1 MTDINL
7 SSIAAGIGGFVIN
20 GQTVGDRSGYSV
32 SAAGDVNGDGLTD
45 LIVGAP
51 YSDPATGVDA
61 GCSYVVFGKTS
72 NTAID
77 LSAVASGMGG
87 FVINGQSAGDGSG
100 ESVSAAGDVNGDGLA
115 DLIVGA
121 PGSDPAAGS
130 SAGRSYVVFG
140 KTTSTAVDL
149 SAVASGTGG
158 FTINGQSLYDNSGI
172 SVSAAGDVNGDG
184 LADLLIGA
192 FGAENVAG
200 RTYVVFGK
208 TSGTGNIDLSAVA
221 SGIGGFAINGQNPSD
236 WSGSRVSAAG
246 DVNGDGFADLLIG
259 AWLSDPATGVDAG
272 RSYVVFGNSGS
283 TSIDLSAVANGNN
296 GFVINGEYAN
306 DRSGLSVSAAGDVNG
321 DGLDDLVVGAPFS
334 SVTSQNAGRS
344 YVVFG
349 KHGTGAVDLSAVANG
364 IGGFVINGPYIFSGS
379 GNIVA
384 SAGDVN
390 GDGLADLIIG
400 GTVDR
405 RYLVFGKSTGTAID
419 LSAVAAGVGGFAINT
434 NSVGFSVSAGD
445 INGDGLADLII
456 GALGGL
462 TTGHSYVIFG
472 STTGAFS
479 NTSVDQLGGSGNN
492 TLTGSAISETLVGGA
507 GNDTLIGNG
516 GADVL
521 YGGAGN
527 DMFVLNTD
535 NVAKLTA
542 GITDGQLARIDGGTG
557 IDTIS
562 ASGSGT
568 NIDLTAIANQ
578 GGATPGSSSR
588 IESIER
594 IDLTGS
600 GNNSLTLSAKDVI
613 DMAGFNSFNNA
624 NGWADGSYN
633 LAAGGA
639 NGINPEQRHQLVI
652 DGNAGD
658 LLNLADRSSWQ
669 YAGKVTNAGIIYNV
683 INNSTSA
690 AQLLV
695 NSGISFAPVLFAPTA
710 IQYIDTVF
718 DDSFAM
724 VTGSLIASDL
734 DGGVISYGIVG
745 GIVNGEWVSLVG
757 SYGTLT
763 VNQTNGAYSFTANDA
778 KIEALTTSK
787 IENFTITIS
796 DGTFSDSKTLSVN
809 IAQNGITES
818 LGKDILVGTS
828 DNDKFNALA
837 GADTMTG
844 GLGNDSYTVDN
855 VGDVIIETS
864 TLSTEIDSVSSSISY
879 TLGANVENLI
889 LIGSGYINGT
899 GNALNNS
906 LTGNSGKNILNGGK
920 GIDTLN
926 GGAGNDSYVV
936 DNIGDLVIETS
947 TLSTEID
954 NVSSSVTYTLGAN
967 IENLTLT
974 GIKAING
981 TGNALKNTLT
991 GNSGN
996 NILSGGDG
1004 IDTLNGG
1011 AGNDTLKGGLGND
1024 NLTGGAGQDL
1034 FVFDTAIS
1042 ANIDKINDFL
1052 VADDTIQLENAIFTK
1067 FITTGILSADNFVI
1081 GSKALDSNDYL
1092 FYDSTTGGL
1101 YYDATGSSVGFAVK
1115 IATLGIGLAL
1125 THDDFVVV

>member
-7 SSIAAGIGGFVIN
+7 SSIAAGIGGFIIN
-20 GQTVGDRSGYSV
+20 GQGVGDRSGYSV

-45 LIVGAP
+45 LIIGAP

-61 GCSYVVFGKTS
+61 GRSYVVFGKTT

-77 LSAVASGMGG
+77 LSAVASGIGG
-87 FVINGQSAGDGSG
+87 FVINGQSAGDISG
-100 ESVSAAGDVNGDGLA
+100 RSVFAAGDVNGDGLA

-140 KTTSTAVDL
+140 KTTGSAIDL

-158 FTINGQSLYDNSGI
+158 FTINGQSLHDNSGF

-192 FGAENVAG
+192 QVAG
-200 RTYVVFGK
+200 NFAGRSYVVFGK

-221 SGIGGFAINGQNPSD
+221 NGIGGFAINGQNPSD

-259 AWLSDPATGVDAG
+259 AWLSDPASGVDAG
-272 RSYVVFGNSGS
+272 RSYVVFGSSGS

-306 DRSGLSVSAAGDVNG
+306 DRSGVSVSAVGDVNG
-321 DGLDDLVVGAPFS
+321 DGLDDLLVGAPFN

-364 IGGFVINGPYIFSGS
+364 VGGFVINGPYIFSGS

-390 GDGLADLIIG
+390 GDGLADLIIA
-400 GTVDR
+400 GTDDR

-419 LSAVAAGVGGFAINT
+419 LSTVAAGVGGFTINM

-456 GALGGL
+456 GASGATNDL
-462 TTGHSYVIFG
+462 TNIGRSYVIFG

-479 NTSVDQLGGSGNN
+479 NTAVDQLGGSGND

-521 YGGAGN
+521 YGGAG
-527 DMFVLNTD
+527 DDLFVLNAD

-542 GITDGQLARIDGGTG
+542 GITDGQLARVDGGTG

-562 ASGSGT
+562 ISGGGI

-600 GNNSLTLSAKDVI
+600 GNNTLTLSAKDVI
-613 DMAGFNSFNNA
+613 DMAGFNNFNNA

-658 LLNLADRSSWQ
+658 VLKLAGSVNWQ
-669 YAGKVTNAGIIYNV
+669 FVGQVTNAGIAYKVFNDA
-683 INNSTSA
+683 TSA

-695 NSGISFAPVLFAPTA
+695 NNNISFAPVLLAPTA
-710 IQYIDTVF
+710 IQYTDTAF
-718 DDSFAM
+718 DDSFAKA
-724 VTGSLIASDL
+724 TGTLSASDL
-734 DGGVISYGIVG
+734 DGGKLTYGIVG
-745 GIVNGEWVSLVG
+745 GTAIAGSVVLVG
-757 SYGTLT
+757 NYGRLS
-763 VNQTNGAYSFTANDA
+763 VNKTTGAYSFTANDA
-778 KIEALTTSK
+778 KIEALNTAAVD
-787 IENFTITIS
+787 NFTVTVS

-809 IAQNGITES
+809 IAQNGVTES
-818 LGKDILVGTS
+818 LGNDTLIGTAG
-828 DNDKFNALA
+828 NDKFNALA
-837 GADTMTG
+837 GADTMIG
-844 GLGNDSYTVDN
+844 GLGNDSYVVDN
-855 VGDVIIETS
+855 IGDVIIETS
-864 TLSTEIDSVSSSISY
+864 TLSTEIDSVSSRISY
-879 TLGANVENLI
+879 TLGANVENL
-889 LIGSGYINGT
+889 
-899 GNALNNS
+899 
-906 LTGNSGKNILNGGK
+906 
-920 GIDTLN
+920 
-926 GGAGNDSYVV
+926 
-936 DNIGDLVIETS
+936 
-947 TLSTEID
+947 
-954 NVSSSVTYTLGAN
+954 
-967 IENLTLT
+967 TLT
-974 GIKAING
+974 GSQAING
-981 TGNALKNTLT
+981 TGNALKNTLI

-996 NILSGGDG
+996 NVLNGGRGYD
-1004 IDTLNGG
+1004 ILNGG
-1011 AGNDTLKGGLGND
+1011 AGNDTLNGGLGND
-1024 NLTGGAGQDL
+1024 NLTGGAGQDM
-1034 FVFDTAIS
+1034 FVFDTAIT
-1042 ANIDKINDFL
+1042 ANTDKINDFM
-1052 VADDTIQLENAIFTK
+1052 VADDTIQLANTIFTK
-1067 FITTGILSADNFVI
+1067 LTTGVLSADNFVI
-1081 GSKALDSNDYL
+1081 GSKALDSNDNL
-1092 FYDSTTGGL
+1092 FYDSATGGL
-1101 YYDATGSSVGFAVK
+1101 YYDADGSNAGAAVK
-1115 IATLGIGLAL
+1115 IAVLGTGLAL